1 MPCYELCCYP
11 PDRSRIELLL
21 KAYLHMYNML
31 VVTEFEP
38 ENY

>member
-1 MPCYELCCYP
+1 MLCDELCCYS
-11 PDRSRIELLL
+11 PDRRRIELLL
-21 KAYLHMYNML
+21 KAYLRMYNML